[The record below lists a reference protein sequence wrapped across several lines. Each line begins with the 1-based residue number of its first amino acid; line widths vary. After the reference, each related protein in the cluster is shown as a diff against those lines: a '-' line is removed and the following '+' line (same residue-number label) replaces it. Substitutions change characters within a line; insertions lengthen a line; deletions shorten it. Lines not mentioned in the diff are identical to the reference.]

1 MIDTAV
7 TRTTYYQVIDTPQL
21 TSTTSPSAKERPA
34 AQATQAAAEG
44 ARGAAEAGEEEE
56 ARAEALQ
63 RTQRS
68 REAEE
73 RSDLGSARF
82 SGKQKGKQ
90 RVPSTLR
97 FRKFPGK
104 TEGVWCS
111 ILEARCFP

>member
-73 RSDLGSARF
+73 RSDESAVAPAPTFRSRVRLLQDALGLPADEVSRLDT
-82 SGKQKGKQ
+82 S
-90 RVPSTLR
+90 
-97 FRKFPGK
+97 
-104 TEGVWCS
+104 
-111 ILEARCFP
+111 

>member
-73 RSDLGSARF
+73 RSDESAVAPAPTFRRVRLLQDALGLPPADEVSRLD
-82 SGKQKGKQ
+82 
-90 RVPSTLR
+90 PS
-97 FRKFPGK
+97 
-104 TEGVWCS
+104 
-111 ILEARCFP
+111 